1 MSNSI
6 NSINN
11 INNINVIDFLS
22 KLESNLDASINTFQ
36 EINKNRISDLEKLYD
51 LIKQNSRK
59 MYKYLN
65 CLKQLELLYFTDDS
79 NFCDESQFI
88 HAFDMDSELYN
99 KDFKKRFKDE
109 IKISVNLHKLK
120 KSTRCKPLT
129 PIETKTINM
138 VESTNISPHNLHLPV
153 IKNLKDIPPVFH
165 WYNGDNFYKKGI
177 YICLA
182 PGFYS
187 RVPFPNLLAASHP
200 NFKNNSIPCKFETLE
215 ACKTH
220 KKKIS
225 EIYNS
230 DIRECTY
237 VHKKEKFT
245 KIGAFYRCNRESF
258 GNHESLAIDMDF
270 VSITDIKR
278 ILMYSLSDSLLSVMW
293 YQNKF
298 KDGNLFLNNIDT
310 F

>member
-1 MSNSI
+1 MT
-6 NSINN
+6 
-11 INNINVIDFLS
+11 NINVIDFLS
-22 KLESNLDASINTFQ
+22 KLDSNLDMSINTFQ
-36 EINKNRISDLEKLYD
+36 EINKNKISDLETLYD
-51 LIKQNSRK
+51 LIQKNSRK
-59 MYKYLN
+59 MYNYLN
-65 CLKQLELLYFTDDS
+65 CLKQLELLYFTNDA
-79 NFCDESQFI
+79 NFRDGSQFI
-88 HAFDMDSELYN
+88 HAFDMDPELYN
-99 KDFKKRFKDE
+99 KDFKKRFKEE

-120 KSTRCKPLT
+120 KSKHKPIL
-129 PIETKTINM
+129 PIETKTINLI
-138 VESTNISPHNLHLPV
+138 ESTNISPHNLNLPV
-153 IKNLKDIPPVFH
+153 IKNLKDMTPVFH

-187 RVPFPNLLAASHP
+187 RVPFPNLFASSHP
-200 NFKNNSIPCKFETLE
+200 NFKNNSISCKFETLE
-215 ACKTH
+215 ACANH

-237 VHKKEKFT
+237 VHKKEKFV
-245 KIGAFYRCNRESF
+245 KIGSFYRCNRESF

-270 VSITDIKR
+270 VNISDIKR
-278 ILMYSLSDSLLSVMW
+278 ILMYSLSDSLLSVLW

>member
-1 MSNSI
+1 MS
-6 NSINN
+6 NN
-11 INNINVIDFLS
+11 INILEFLS
-22 KLESNLDASINTFQ
+22 KLHANLEMSINSFQ
-36 EINKNRISDLEKLYD
+36 EINKNKISNLETLYD
-51 LIKQNSRK
+51 LIQQNNRK

-65 CLKQLELLYFTDDS
+65 CLKQLELLYFTNDS
-79 NFCDESQFI
+79 NFQDENQFI
-88 HAFDMDSELYN
+88 HAFDMDPDLYN
-99 KDFKKRFKDE
+99 KNFKKSFKDD

-120 KSTRCKPLT
+120 KASRNKVLAPN
-129 PIETKTINM
+129 ETKTINL
-138 VESTNISPHNLHLPV
+138 VESINISPNNLNLPV
-153 IKNLKDIPPVFH
+153 IKNLKDMSPVFH

-187 RVPFPNLLAASHP
+187 RVPFPNLFSASHP

-215 ACKTH
+215 NCTNH

-230 DIRECTY
+230 DVRECTY
-237 VHKKEKFT
+237 VHKKEKFA
-245 KIGAFYRCNRESF
+245 KIGSFYRCNRESF
-258 GNHESLAIDMDF
+258 GNHESLTTDMDF
-270 VSITDIKR
+270 INISDIKR
-278 ILMYSLSDSLLSVMW
+278 ILMHSLSDSLLTVLW